1 MRSTKQPASTHVS
14 HKFKCSDLQT
24 AAMAGQLNSF
34 VQKFYS
40 LWNTGND
47 ACLNL
52 ECHAGKAQIHLQLN
66 LQLQPQQRQQPPPP
80 PQQPRRHLGPSQLRR
95 RARRELARAAAA
107 EATDHV
113 AENAD
118 DEAAPAT
125 PSYQELLASADQVEQ
140 VTAERAGNDSPHHAP
155 APPNQATA
163 AQAGPL
169 PAEQAQPP
177 PHEDPQHAAAA
188 PAGH

>member
-1 MRSTKQPASTHVS
+1 
-14 HKFKCSDLQT
+14 
-24 AAMAGQLNSF
+24 MAGQLNSF
-34 VQKFYS
+34 VQNFYS

-66 LQLQPQQRQQPPPP
+66 LQLQPHLQPQQRQQPPPP

-107 EATDHV
+107 EATDPA

-118 DEAAPAT
+118 DDDATAATAT
-125 PSYQELLASADQVEQ
+125 PSHQEPLASADQVEE
-140 VTAERAGNDSPHHAP
+140 VTSERAGKKKIDRLQPHSEKTRQPSWKVKLNGIHQYQAITT
-155 APPNQATA
+155 NQ
-163 AQAGPL
+163 L
-169 PAEQAQPP
+169 
-177 PHEDPQHAAAA
+177 
-188 PAGH
+188 